1 MRHTAPNQPRQAALP
16 FSGAAAPA
24 ALGLMVAL
32 AAMGGCANDP
42 MDFNRPPAL
51 TAVGSGLIA
60 DRVPLPAEPI
70 PPPTYRP
77 GNSIWQDQSADL
89 FKDPRARKIGD
100 VVTVK
105 ISIKD
110 KATLDNNSK
119 RSRDAKNELSPEL
132 TYDVNVGQTVA
143 KGNASVDAKVDSK
156 TSTDS
161 KGGITRSESIDLLVA
176 AVVTG
181 VLPNGNLIIS
191 GSQEVR
197 VNFEIRELSVA
208 GIVRPRDISTNNMV
222 AYDKIA
228 EARISYGGR
237 GRISEVQ
244 QPAVG
249 QQLFDLLTPW

>member
-1 MRHTAPNQPRQAALP
+1 ML
-16 FSGAAAPA
+16 AAAI
-24 ALGLMVAL
+24 
-32 AAMGGCANDP
+32 GGCANDP
-42 MDFNRPPAL
+42 LDFNRPPAL
-51 TAVGSGLIA
+51 NGRGLRSARRSRAVAGRAHTSAHLPPGQLCSGRIRAL
-60 DRVPLPAEPI
+60 
-70 PPPTYRP
+70 
-77 GNSIWQDQSADL
+77 DL

-100 VVTVK
+100 VATVK

-119 RSRDAKNELSPEL
+119 RSRDAKNEFKPEL
-132 TYDVNVGQTVA
+132 TYDINVGQKTARVTR
-143 KGNASVDAKVDSK
+143 
-156 TSTDS
+156 TSTRRSIPRRRPDS
-161 KGGITRSESIDLLVA
+161 KGGITRSESIDLLIA

-181 VLPNGNLIIS
+181 VLPNGNLIVS

-208 GIVRPRDISTNNMV
+208 GIVRPRDISTDNTV

-244 QPAVG
+244 QPAG
-249 QQLFDLLTPW
+249 ANSSSIC